1 MDDIMAIPPENME
14 QRIAGT
20 QEDMTNYVQECKHE
34 LRDAMLQVYLKIAQ
48 DAYKGRNAVSQ
59 DVAREAVQCFKNY
72 FDSMKGATNLS
83 ADDVKLSVED
93 EAERQGRF
101 HKRLCELSDKFKSNS
116 ASFEV
121 LPPGDIYSDPM
132 WDLGV
137 CVGTSV
143 RIANKAYLYAAPT
156 CAART
161 YDYMA
166 LRQDPVAAQL
176 IYLDDCLMLFAKDDQ
191 DLGEG
196 FWQAYRKLFD
206 KPKDVKADFPSSW
219 ATVIAGN
226 ALFIDTKDTFSDDEL
241 QELMDKYGVAGVIM
255 ANSSTFVARLYVG
268 EHQLSKLNYEIA
280 DPY

>member
-1 MDDIMAIPPENME
+1 MDDMMAMPPENME

-20 QEDMTNYVQECKHE
+20 QEDMATYVVECKRE
-34 LRDAMLQVYLKIAQ
+34 LKDCVLRVYLKIAQ
-48 DAYKGRNAVSQ
+48 DAYKGNSEVSQ
-59 DVAREAVQCFKNY
+59 EITSEAVRCFDNY
-72 FDSMKGATNLS
+72 FNSMKGATNLS
-83 ADDVKLSVED
+83 ADNVKVSVED
-93 EAERQGRF
+93 DAERQGRF
-101 HKRLCELSDKFKSNS
+101 YKRLRELSDKFVSHNV
-116 ASFEV
+116 AFEV

-132 WDLGV
+132 WDMGV

-143 RIANKAYLYAAPT
+143 RIANKAYLYATPT

-191 DLGEG
+191 DLGEV

-219 ATVIAGN
+219 ATVVAGN
-226 ALFIDTKDTFSDDEL
+226 ALLIDTKDTLPDDKL
-241 QELMDKYGVAGVIM
+241 QKLMDKYGVAGVIM

-268 EHQLSKLNYEIA
+268 ERQLSKLDYEIT
-280 DPY
+280 DSY